1 MRATNRWQM
10 NRAGLLNFWYYT
22 EQVFDLSDGKM
33 LLRGSNGSGKSVTM
47 QSFLP
52 ILLDGKKSPDRLDP
66 FGSRAR
72 KMEDYLLGEKEISNR
87 EERTGYL
94 FLEYKRTDSEQYVTT
109 GIGLQAK
116 RGKPMKFWG
125 FVITDHR
132 RIGKDITLYKK
143 SRQGETEQKIPY
155 SRIELERMIG
165 DGGRVVQT
173 QSEYMQL
180 VNKHVFG
187 FETME
192 AYEELIKLLIQLRS
206 PKLSKDF
213 RPTVIYEIL
222 DASLPALSDEDL
234 RHLSDTIEHMD
245 QTKQQLEQLGRE
257 KEALAR
263 LSKGYDA
270 YSERQLADMAQEYEL
285 VNAKAKEE
293 TERQTRLL
301 ERIAQHE
308 QQVAQANAEKSRSH
322 LKKETLE
329 RQQQRLQAHK
339 VWSLEDE
346 KKREQD
352 KKLKLERKI
361 ESQEQKKER
370 TRDKMQALKRRLD
383 EEQVLLRQ
391 TTREIEDGLFHL
403 EEEAETA
410 SFHRH
415 ALNVAD
421 FERQR
426 ETFDFTVWQNEVA
439 AHLVRLNDDLEQV
452 RHFEE
457 TKERLQFQQKELAQ
471 EELLFDQTKREHD
484 DWQKTFDQELETY
497 VADIHM
503 WLQRHAEFSVDE
515 KSIQTIER
523 TLRNEYGVDT
533 MENIR
538 RQIRPSISRYQD
550 HIREDIARQKSR
562 QDMLLQQLTV
572 KEQELKK
579 WKQEID
585 PEPPLHPDTR
595 QAREAMQKQGIA
607 VVPFYSVI
615 DFQSG
620 ISEEVKSRIEAA
632 LSDSGML
639 DALITDTPVVHDRAL
654 IANPHEMTHTLAD
667 YLQPIANEHV
677 TVEKIDALLRSILI
691 DAGETML
698 TENGI
703 YRIGLLTGHAVE
715 VESVRYI
722 GSEARRNYREKLMN
736 DLRSEIDELSNER
749 SSVEQEIERLMQQ
762 LREAEEAWHALPV
775 DRELRTIQESIWEKK
790 KEMEGLRRQAER
802 MNEALKVLNE
812 RFSQLRH
819 VVLEEARFF
828 GIDTT
833 SQAFRDTLQYTYTYK
848 DDLRELEQLQRHLL
862 QVKRTLQQLQLDVS
876 ETEQDLDEQSG
887 ELYQLESEHEQIKEL
902 IQQIEQQL
910 QQENAEDIRQQIQEI
925 QEQLRVVEK
934 QMEAITILA
943 TTHATQLEVNQK
955 ERLHQEPIQAFYQH
969 LHQAWEAV
977 LNELFHQAETEGEA
991 EEIPFAEWV
1000 EHLTTRYAHRLNMT
1014 RSKADELLSKTYY
1027 ELQSD
1032 LMEYRMRDYTE
1043 ERPQPEWMQENEV
1056 NFRHEVETFRQKTTR
1071 RMITLDLR
1079 GQQVNPRLVKQTVEE
1094 EYARQQQ
1101 ILNEDD
1107 RELYEEIL
1115 FKSVGSKLRS
1125 RIRRAEKWTTQ
1136 MNQIM
1141 ENRNIS
1147 SGITFSIK
1155 WKPRT
1160 ADADDELDT
1169 KDLVAI
1175 LKQDVRL
1182 MKDEDYERITTHFRS
1197 RINRAQR
1204 LMKEEGAGQTLLQ
1217 VLKEVL
1223 DYRKWFSFVLY
1234 HERTNEP
1241 KMELTNNKF
1250 DKFSGGE
1257 KALAMYIPLFTAC
1270 YSRYQEATDTA
1281 PYIISLDEAFAGVD
1295 ENNIRE
1301 MFEVVK
1307 QLDFD
1312 FIMNSQI
1319 LWGDYDTIDHL
1330 SVYELLRPQNADYV
1344 GVLKYYW
1351 NGKRRI
1357 LINE

>member
-22 EQVFDLSDGKM
+22 EQIFDLSDGKM

-116 RGKPMKFWG
+116 RGKTMKFWG

-155 SRIELERMIG
+155 SRVELERMIG

-173 QSEYMQL
+173 QGEYMQL

-222 DASLPALSDEDL
+222 EASLPALSDEDL

-245 QTKQQLEQLGRE
+245 QTKQQLEQLSRE

-263 LSKGYDA
+263 LSKSYDA

-285 VNAKAKEE
+285 VAAKAQEE
-293 TERQTRLL
+293 IEKQTHLL
-301 ERIAQHE
+301 ARIEQHE
-308 QQVAQANAEKSRSH
+308 QQVAQASAEKNRFH

-339 VWSLEDE
+339 VWSLEGE

-352 KKLKLERKI
+352 KKLKLEQKI
-361 ESQEQKKER
+361 ESQEQKQDR
-370 TRDKMQALKRRLD
+370 TRDKMRTFKSRLD
-383 EEQVLLRQ
+383 DEQIMLRQ
-391 TTREIEDGLFHL
+391 TTSDIEDGLSQL
-403 EEEAETA
+403 EEEADMA
-410 SFHRH
+410 SFQRH
-415 ALNVAD
+415 VINVAD

-426 ETFDFTVWQNEVA
+426 ETFDFTVWHTEVA
-439 AHLVRLNDDLEQV
+439 AHLTRLNDDVEQV

-457 TKERLQFQQKELAQ
+457 TKERLQLQQKELAH
-471 EELLFDQTKREHD
+471 EEQLFDQTKREHD

-497 VADIHM
+497 IADIHM
-503 WLQRHAEFSVDE
+503 WLQRHQEFSVEE
-515 KSIQTIER
+515 KSVQFTER
-523 TLRNEYGVDT
+523 ILRNEYGIDT
-533 MENIR
+533 MESIR
-538 RQIRPSISRYQD
+538 RQIRPSISRFQD
-550 HIREDIARQKSR
+550 RIREEIALHKSK
-562 QDMLLQQLTV
+562 QETLVQQLTA
-572 KEQELKK
+572 KEQELQN
-579 WKQEID
+579 WKQQID
-585 PEPPLHPDTR
+585 PEPPLHPETR
-595 QAREAMQKQGIA
+595 HAREMMQKQGVP

-620 ISEEVKSRIEAA
+620 VAEEIKCRIEAA

-639 DALITDTPVVHDRAL
+639 NALITDLPVIHDRTLLAD
-654 IANPHEMTHTLAD
+654 PHEMTHTLAD
-667 YLQPIANEHV
+667 YLQPTENEHV
-677 TVEKIDALLRSILI
+677 TVERIDELLRSVRI
-691 DAGETML
+691 DAGETRVMEDG
-698 TENGI
+698 T
-703 YRIGLLTGHAVE
+703 YRIGLLAGHAVE
-715 VESVRYI
+715 VEYVRYI
-722 GSEARRNYREKLMN
+722 GHAARKNYREKLI
-736 DLRSEIDELSNER
+736 DALRGEIDELSTEH
-749 SSVEQEIERLMQQ
+749 SFVGQEIERLLERLQDT
-762 LREAEEAWHALPV
+762 EEAWNAFPL

-802 MNEALKVLNE
+802 MNATLRVLNE
-812 RFSQLRH
+812 RFHQLRH
-819 VVLEEARFF
+819 TVSEEARFF

-833 SQAFRDTLQYTYTYK
+833 AQAFRYALEHAYTYK
-848 DDLRELEQLQRHLL
+848 DDLREIEQLQRHLL
-862 QVKRTLQQLQLDVS
+862 QVKRTSQQLQLDIS
-876 ETEQDLDEQSG
+876 EIEHDLDEQSG
-887 ELYQLESEHEQIKEL
+887 ELYQLESEREQIEEL
-902 IQQIEQQL
+902 IQHIEQQL
-910 QQENAEDIRQQIQEI
+910 QHEKAEDIRQQIQDV

-934 QMEAITILA
+934 ELETITILA
-943 TTHATQLEVNQK
+943 TTHATQLEVDQN
-955 ERLHQEPIQAFYQH
+955 ERLRQEPIQAFYRQLQH
-969 LHQAWEAV
+969 IWEDI
-977 LNELFHQAETEGEA
+977 LRERFQQTETKSETG
-991 EEIPFAEWV
+991 EIPFAEWV
-1000 EHLTTRYAHRLNMT
+1000 GHQSTRYAHRLNMT
-1014 RSKADELLSKTYY
+1014 RSKADELLSKTFY

-1043 ERPQPEWMQENEV
+1043 ERSLPGWMQENEEH
-1056 NFRHEVETFRQKTTR
+1056 FRHEVETFQQKTTQ

-1125 RIRRAEKWTTQ
+1125 RIRRAEKWTMQ

-1160 ADADDELDT
+1160 ADVEDELDT

-1182 MKDEDYERITTHFRS
+1182 MKDEDYERITNHFRS
-1197 RINRAQR
+1197 RIDRAQR

-1223 DYRKWFSFVLY
+1223 DYRKWFSFILY

-1241 KMELTNNKF
+1241 KTELTNNKF

-1301 MFEVVK
+1301 MFDVVK

-1351 NGKRRI
+1351 NGKQRV
-1357 LINE
+1357 LVHE

>member
-22 EQVFDLSDGKM
+22 EQIFDLSDGKM

-165 DGGRVVQT
+165 EGGRVVQT
-173 QSEYMQL
+173 QGEYMQL

-222 DASLPALSDEDL
+222 EASLPALSDEDL

-245 QTKQQLEQLGRE
+245 QTKQQLEQLSRE

-270 YSERQLADMAQEYEL
+270 YSERQLVDIAKEYEI
-285 VNAKAKEE
+285 AKVRAQKE
-293 TERQTRLL
+293 TEQQMRLL
-301 ERIAQHE
+301 EQIADHE
-308 QQVAQANAEKSRSH
+308 QQVEQATSEKNRCE
-322 LKKETLE
+322 LKKGTLE
-329 RQQQRLQAHK
+329 LQQRRLQAHK

-352 KKLKLERKI
+352 KKAKLERKI
-361 ESQEQKKER
+361 ESQEQKQDR
-370 TRDKMQALKRRLD
+370 TREKIQYLKRRLD
-383 EEQVLLRQ
+383 EEQNRLRQ
-391 TTREIEDGLFHL
+391 TGRDIEDGLFHL
-403 EEEAETA
+403 EEEAEAA
-410 SFHRH
+410 SFQRH
-415 ALNVAD
+415 VLNVED
-421 FERQR
+421 YERQG
-426 ETFDFTVWQNEVA
+426 EQFDFAVWQNEVML
-439 AHLVRLNDDLEQV
+439 HLKRLNDDIEHV
-452 RHFEE
+452 RQFEE
-457 TKERLQFQQKELAQ
+457 TKERLQLQQKELAH
-471 EELLFDQTKREHD
+471 EEQLFDQKQREHN
-484 DWQKTFDQELETY
+484 DWQKAFDQEIETY
-497 VADIHM
+497 LADVHM
-503 WLQRHAEFSVDE
+503 WLQQHDEFAVEEPSV
-515 KSIQTIER
+515 QRIER
-523 TLRNEYGVDT
+523 TLRNEYGADT

-538 RQIRPSISRYQD
+538 RQIRPAVSRFQD
-550 HIREDIARQKSR
+550 QIRENIARHKSR
-562 QDMLLQQLTV
+562 QELLLQQLKV
-572 KEQELKK
+572 KDYELQT
-579 WKQEID
+579 WKQKID
-585 PEPPLHPDTR
+585 PEPPLHPDTK
-595 QAREAMQKQGIA
+595 QARESMLQKGLP

-615 DFQSG
+615 DFKAG
-620 ISEEVKSRIEAA
+620 ISEELKCRIEGA
-632 LSDSGML
+632 LSDSGL
-639 DALITDTPVVHDRAL
+639 LNALITDVSVVHDRAL
-654 IANPHEMTHTLAD
+654 ITEPHEMTHTLAD
-667 YLQPIANEHV
+667 YLKPVSNEYV
-677 TVEKIDALLRSILI
+677 TIEKIDELLRSILI
-691 DAGETML
+691 DAGETMIA
-698 TENGI
+698 ENGT

-715 VESVRYI
+715 VQYVRYI
-722 GSEARRNYREKLMN
+722 GSEARKKYREKLMN
-736 DLRSEIDELSNER
+736 DLRSEIEELSNEN
-749 SSVEQEIERLMQQ
+749 SVVEQEIERLMQRLQ
-762 LREAEEAWHALPV
+762 EAEEAWNAFPL
-775 DRELRTIQESIWEKK
+775 DQELRTIQESIFETK
-790 KEMEGLRRQAER
+790 KEMEGFKRQAER
-802 MNEALKVLNE
+802 MNEVLKVLNE
-812 RFSQLRH
+812 RFNQLRH

-828 GIDTT
+828 GIGAT
-833 SQAFRDTLQYTYTYK
+833 SEAFRNTLQHTYTYK
-848 DDLRELEQLQRHLL
+848 DVLRELEQFQRQLI
-862 QVKRTLQQLQLDVS
+862 QVKRTSKQLQIDVN
-876 ETEQDLDEQSG
+876 ETEQDFDEQSG
-887 ELYQLESEHEQIKEL
+887 ELYQLESEYEQIQES
-902 IQQIEQQL
+902 IQYIEQQL
-910 QQENAEDIRQQIQEI
+910 QQENAEDIRQQIQDI
-925 QEQLRVVEK
+925 QEQLRIVGKNLET
-934 QMEAITILA
+934 ITILA
-943 TTHATQLEVNQK
+943 TKHATQLEMGQAEQLRQV
-955 ERLHQEPIQAFYQH
+955 PIQAFYQR
-969 LHQAWEAV
+969 LYEAWEDV
-977 LNELFHQAETEGEA
+977 LNELYHQAKMNDKNEM
-991 EEIPFAEWV
+991 IPFAAWV
-1000 EHLTTRYAHRLNMT
+1000 EHLTTHYEHRLNMT
-1014 RSKADELLSKTYY
+1014 RSKADELLSKTFY

-1032 LMEYRMRDYTE
+1032 LMEYRMRKYTK
-1043 ERPQPEWMQENEV
+1043 ERSLPEWMQENEEK
-1056 NFRHEVETFRQKTTR
+1056 FRHEVETFKQKTTWV
-1071 RMITLDLR
+1071 MIKLDLR
-1079 GQQVNPRLVKQTVEE
+1079 GQWVNPRLVKQMVED

-1160 ADADDELDT
+1160 ADVEDELDT

-1182 MKDEDYERITTHFRS
+1182 MRDEDYEQITTHFRS

-1223 DYRKWFSFVLY
+1223 DYRKWFSFILY
-1234 HERTNEP
+1234 HERSNDP
-1241 KMELTNNKF
+1241 KMELSNNKF

-1270 YSRYQEATDTA
+1270 YSRYQEAADIA

-1351 NGKRRI
+1351 NGKQRV
-1357 LINE
+1357 LVNE

>member
-1 MRATNRWQM
+1 
-10 NRAGLLNFWYYT
+10 
-22 EQVFDLSDGKM
+22 
-33 LLRGSNGSGKSVTM
+33 
-47 QSFLP
+47 
-52 ILLDGKKSPDRLDP
+52 I
-66 FGSRAR
+66 
-72 KMEDYLLGEKEISNR
+72 
-87 EERTGYL
+87 
-94 FLEYKRTDSEQYVTT
+94 
-109 GIGLQAK
+109 
-116 RGKPMKFWG
+116 
-125 FVITDHR
+125 
-132 RIGKDITLYKK
+132 
-143 SRQGETEQKIPY
+143 
-155 SRIELERMIG
+155 
-165 DGGRVVQT
+165 
-173 QSEYMQL
+173 
-180 VNKHVFG
+180 
-187 FETME
+187 
-192 AYEELIKLLIQLRS
+192 
-206 PKLSKDF
+206 
-213 RPTVIYEIL
+213 
-222 DASLPALSDEDL
+222 
-234 RHLSDTIEHMD
+234 
-245 QTKQQLEQLGRE
+245 
-257 KEALAR
+257 
-263 LSKGYDA
+263 
-270 YSERQLADMAQEYEL
+270 AD
-285 VNAKAKEE
+285 
-293 TERQTRLL
+293 
-301 ERIAQHE
+301 
-308 QQVAQANAEKSRSH
+308 
-322 LKKETLE
+322 
-329 RQQQRLQAHK
+329 
-339 VWSLEDE
+339 
-346 KKREQD
+346 
-352 KKLKLERKI
+352 
-361 ESQEQKKER
+361 
-370 TRDKMQALKRRLD
+370 
-383 EEQVLLRQ
+383 
-391 TTREIEDGLFHL
+391 
-403 EEEAETA
+403 
-410 SFHRH
+410 
-415 ALNVAD
+415 
-421 FERQR
+421 
-426 ETFDFTVWQNEVA
+426 
-439 AHLVRLNDDLEQV
+439 
-452 RHFEE
+452 
-457 TKERLQFQQKELAQ
+457 
-471 EELLFDQTKREHD
+471 
-484 DWQKTFDQELETY
+484 
-497 VADIHM
+497 
-503 WLQRHAEFSVDE
+503 
-515 KSIQTIER
+515 
-523 TLRNEYGVDT
+523 
-533 MENIR
+533 
-538 RQIRPSISRYQD
+538 
-550 HIREDIARQKSR
+550 
-562 QDMLLQQLTV
+562 
-572 KEQELKK
+572 
-579 WKQEID
+579 
-585 PEPPLHPDTR
+585 
-595 QAREAMQKQGIA
+595 
-607 VVPFYSVI
+607 
-615 DFQSG
+615 
-620 ISEEVKSRIEAA
+620 
-632 LSDSGML
+632 
-639 DALITDTPVVHDRAL
+639 
-654 IANPHEMTHTLAD
+654 PHEMTHTLAD
-667 YLQPIANEHV
+667 YLQPIANDHV
-677 TVEKIDALLRSILI
+677 TVEKIDAFLRSILI

-698 TENGI
+698 TENGT

-722 GSEARRNYREKLMN
+722 GSEARKNYREKLMN

-749 SSVEQEIERLMQQ
+749 SLVEQEIERLIQQ

-848 DDLRELEQLQRHLL
+848 DELRELEQLQRHLL

-910 QQENAEDIRQQIQEI
+910 QQENADDIRQQIQDI

-943 TTHATQLEVNQK
+943 TTHATQLEVDQK

-977 LNELFHQAETEGEA
+977 LNELFHQEETEGEA
-991 EEIPFAEWV
+991 EEIPFVEWV

-1032 LMEYRMRDYTE
+1032 LMEYRMHDYTE
-1043 ERPQPEWMQENEV
+1043 ERPQPEWMQKNEV

-1136 MNQIM
+1136 MNRIM

>member
-1 MRATNRWQM
+1 MNRWQM

-22 EQVFDLSDGKM
+22 EQIFDLSDGKM

-125 FVITDHR
+125 FVITDNR
-132 RIGKDITLYKK
+132 RIGEDITLYKK
-143 SRQGETEQKIPY
+143 SRQGEAEQKIPY

-165 DGGRVVQT
+165 EGGRVVQT
-173 QSEYMQL
+173 QGEYMQL

-222 DASLPALSDEDL
+222 EASLPALSDEDL

-245 QTKQQLEQLGRE
+245 QTKQQLEQLSRE
-257 KEALAR
+257 KEALTR
-263 LSKGYDA
+263 LSKGYDV
-270 YSERQLADMAQEYEL
+270 YSERQLADMSQEYEL
-285 VNAKAKEE
+285 AKGQSIEE
-293 TERQTRLL
+293 TEKQNLLL
-301 ERIAQHE
+301 ERIVHHE
-308 QQVAQANAEKSRSH
+308 QQVTHATSEKSRFH

-339 VWSLEDE
+339 VWSLEAE
-346 KKREQD
+346 RKREQD
-352 KKLKLERKI
+352 KKQKLEQKI
-361 ESQEQKKER
+361 EQQEQKQER
-370 TRDKMQALKRRLD
+370 TRQKMQTFKKRLD
-383 EEQVLLRQ
+383 EEQIMLRK
-391 TTREIEDGLFHL
+391 TSSDIEDGLFHL
-403 EEEAETA
+403 EEEAEMA
-410 SFHRH
+410 SFQRH
-415 ALNVAD
+415 ALNMAD
-421 FERQR
+421 YERQ
-426 ETFDFTVWQNEVA
+426 EKAFDFMVWQNEVA
-439 AHLVRLNDDLEQV
+439 AHISRLNDGVEHV
-452 RHFEE
+452 RDFEE
-457 TKERLQFQQKELAQ
+457 IKVRLQLKQKELAQ
-471 EELLFDQTKREHD
+471 EEQLFDQKKREHD

-497 VADIHM
+497 IADIHV
-503 WLQRHAEFSVDE
+503 WLQQHDSFSVDE
-515 KSIQTIER
+515 KSIQYIER
-523 TLRNEYGVDT
+523 TLRNEYGTDT

-538 RQIRPSISRYQD
+538 RHIRPAISNFQNQIRD
-550 HIREDIARQKSR
+550 EVADNKSR
-562 QDMLLQQLTV
+562 RDTLLQQLTV
-572 KEQELKK
+572 KENELQT
-579 WKQEID
+579 WRQEID
-585 PEPPLHPDTR
+585 PEPPLHPNTK
-595 QAREAMQKQGIA
+595 QARESMHEQNIP
-607 VVPFYSVI
+607 VVPFYSVV
-615 DFQSG
+615 DFKSG
-620 ISEEVKSRIEAA
+620 ISDEIKCRIEAA
-632 LSDSGML
+632 LGDSGML
-639 DALITDTPVVHDRAL
+639 DALITDIPVVHDRAL
-654 IANPHEMTHTLAD
+654 KAHPHEMAYTLAD
-667 YLQPIANEHV
+667 YLKPVSNEHV
-677 TVEKIDALLRSILI
+677 AVGKIDEILRSILI
-691 DAGETML
+691 DAGETMI
-698 TENGI
+698 TEDGI
-703 YRIGLLTGHAVE
+703 YRIGMLTGHAVGIE
-715 VESVRYI
+715 YVRYI
-722 GSEARRNYREKLMN
+722 GREARKKYREKLMT
-736 DLRSEIDELSNER
+736 DLRNEMDELSNER
-749 SSVEQEIERLMQQ
+749 LLVEQEIERLLQQ
-762 LREAEEAWHALPV
+762 LQDSEEAWNDFPL
-775 DRELRTIQESIWEKK
+775 DRELRTIQESIWETK
-790 KEMEGLRRQAER
+790 KEMEGLKRQAER
-802 MNEALKVLNE
+802 MNEVLKTLNE
-812 RFSQLRH
+812 RFSKLRH
-819 VVLEEARFF
+819 IVLEEARFY
-828 GIDTT
+828 GIEAT
-833 SQAFRDTLQYTYTYK
+833 SQAFRTTLQHAYSYK
-848 DDLRELEQLQRHLL
+848 DDLRELKQLQRQFL
-862 QVKRTLQQLQLDVS
+862 QMERTLEQIQLDLH
-876 ETEQDLDEQSG
+876 ETEQDLDEQTG
-887 ELYQLESEHEQIKEL
+887 ELYQLEAEHEQVQEL

-910 QQENAEDIRQQIQEI
+910 QQENAENIRQQIQDV
-925 QEQLRVVEK
+925 QEQLRGVEK
-934 QMEAITILA
+934 DLENITILA
-943 TTHATQLEVNQK
+943 TTHETQLVVDQK
-955 ERLHQEPIQAFYQH
+955 ERLRQEPIQLFHQC
-969 LHQAWEAV
+969 LHQAWEEV
-977 LNELFHQAETEGEA
+977 LHELFHQAETDGRP
-991 EEIPFAEWV
+991 EEMQFVEWT
-1000 EHLTTRYAHRLNMT
+1000 ESLSARYGHRLNIT
-1014 RSKADELLSKTYY
+1014 RSKADELLSKTFY

-1043 ERPQPEWMQENEV
+1043 ERRLPEWMQESEE
-1056 NFRHEVETFRQKTTR
+1056 NFRHEVETFKQKTTR
-1071 RMITLDLR
+1071 RVITLDLR

-1094 EYARQQQ
+1094 EYTRQQR

-1160 ADADDELDT
+1160 AEAEDELDT

-1217 VLKEVL
+1217 ILKEVL
-1223 DYRKWFSFVLY
+1223 DYRKWFSFILY

-1241 KMELTNNKF
+1241 KTELTNNKF

-1270 YSRYQEATDTA
+1270 YSRYQEAADTA

-1351 NGKRRI
+1351 NGKQRV
-1357 LINE
+1357 LMDE